1 MSRLDYCL
9 IGCSVLEVPTMF
21 LKVELDMHIRV
32 PIESVFEQAFVL
44 SGPSHD
50 CMPCSRGE
58 RRFGGIKPIMKNL
71 MDNSTR
77 R

>member
-1 MSRLDYCL
+1 
-9 IGCSVLEVPTMF
+9 MF

-32 PIESVFEQAFVL
+32 PIESVFEQVFVL

-58 RRFGGIKPIMKNL
+58 RRFGGIKPIM
-71 MDNSTR
+71 
-77 R
+77 

>member
-1 MSRLDYCL
+1 VSRLDYCL

-50 CMPCSRGE
+50 CMPCSRG
-58 RRFGGIKPIMKNL
+58 
-71 MDNSTR
+71 SS
-77 R
+77 